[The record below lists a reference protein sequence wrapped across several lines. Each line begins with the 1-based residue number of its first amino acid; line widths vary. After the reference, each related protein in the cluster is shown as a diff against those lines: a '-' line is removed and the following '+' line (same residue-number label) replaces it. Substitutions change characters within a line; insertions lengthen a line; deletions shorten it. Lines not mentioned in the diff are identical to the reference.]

1 MGGNTCA
8 RGSTSWNFFVKTPF
22 AAIVS
27 VLLFFPAIG
36 VVQAAPAAAPAAVEA
51 TRQMLDAMHVRA
63 LMAQSMKQA
72 EELMPAQMRET
83 VSRMLQ
89 ADATMNNEQKTR
101 ALQKFDAELPEL
113 VAKMHVLFSDPTLVD
128 DMLAE
133 IEPLYANSFTVDELH
148 QLTAFY
154 RSPLGRKMM
163 ANMPKLMAQST
174 EISNRVMMPRIQ
186 KLMSQTMQDVVG
198 Q

>member
-1 MGGNTCA
+1 M
-8 RGSTSWNFFVKTPF
+8 KTPF

-36 VVQAAPAAAPAAVEA
+36 VVQAAPAAAPVAVEA
-51 TRQMLDAMHVRA
+51 TRQMLDAMQVRA